1 MRFTGGRKNGKIT
14 QAMKRYF
21 TPAWQIVLAG
31 LVVLLSA
38 GCGESEEAKKVRAA
52 QFTTATRPAPN
63 PQREALESLVRTD
76 LAPPTF
82 HSGVP
87 RFELYSEYTGA
98 DMRQVT
104 GVSGRTLLLCFTAP
118 WCRHSEAMRRSLQ
131 ELAKAEKGR
140 VQVVEINADA
150 YPAIAEDYGLSKVPT
165 TVFYTEGIRLR
176 TIEGAYT
183 AESLQ
188 RYLHALLTQ
197 EEDNPK

>member
-1 MRFTGGRKNGKIT
+1 MHFTEVRKNGKIS
-14 QAMKRYF
+14 AGVNMRF
-21 TPAWQIVLAG
+21 TPALHKIVAG
-31 LVVLLSA
+31 IAVLLCAS
-38 GCGESEEAKKVRAA
+38 CGESEEAKKVRAA
-52 QFTTATRPAPN
+52 QFTTAPRPAPN

-76 LAPPTF
+76 LAMPTF

-87 RFELYSEYTGA
+87 RFELYSEYAGA

-118 WCRHSEAMRRSLQ
+118 WCRHSEAMRHSLQ

-183 AESLQ
+183 AESLR

-197 EEDNPK
+197 EEEQPE